1 MELSGI
7 GQADRL
13 KSLGIDVIHN
23 LSGVGEN
30 FSDHY
35 IARVSWQL
43 RRDVSLNN
51 RAHGVKFIKELL
63 DYGLRQR
70 GILALPAG
78 VLGGFVR
85 SNPALDT
92 PDIQYHIAHASFE
105 NPAKRVFDKFP
116 GLTFGACQLRPHSTG
131 YIHITSGDPFAH
143 PTIQPNYLDA
153 EIDQQVLIASMRI
166 ARDIMS
172 SDVMRDEV
180 VRETKPG
187 RDIQGLSLIHI

>member
-1 MELSGI
+1 MVCANAVFLRYLQGSGRI
-7 GQADRL
+7 CCDR
-13 KSLGIDVIHN
+13 
-23 LSGVGEN
+23 
-30 FSDHY
+30 
-35 IARVSWQL
+35 A
-43 RRDVSLNN
+43 
-51 RAHGVKFIKELL
+51 
-63 DYGLRQR
+63 
-70 GILALPAG
+70 
-78 VLGGFVR
+78 
-85 SNPALDT
+85 ALDT

-180 VRETKPG
+180 VR
-187 RDIQGLSLIHI
+187 DQSLPRYPK